1 MKVWLRSLVS
11 LFFVLGLSLS
21 FSAVAAEH
29 HKQTTSQETS
39 QTATSGI
46 NINTADAQTI
56 INAHIK
62 GIGKKRAEAI
72 VAYRE
77 AHGPFKSL
85 DELKKIKGLNGKVID
100 SNRERLLLQ

>member
-1 MKVWLRSLVS
+1 MKVFLRSLVS
-11 LFFVLGLSLS
+11 VFLLFSLS
-21 FSAVAAEH
+21 SSLPAFATVEHRAETATQQVATSAV
-29 HKQTTSQETS
+29 
-39 QTATSGI
+39 
-46 NINTADAQTI
+46 NINTADAQTM

-85 DELKKIKGLNGKVID
+85 DDLKKIKGLNGKVID
-100 SNRERLLLQ
+100 ANRERLAIN